1 MRGARPKPCRHPQ
14 SGMTLVEVLVA
25 LAVFAV
31 IGTAGFALLD
41 QTLRSQR
48 LSEARLTRL
57 DDLQRMMRI
66 VTLDTMQA
74 VPDTLAIDKADVTFL
89 RQSANSAPDT
99 TDTAGRLAGMLV
111 HYRLGTEGLQRQIGP
126 EGSQPPWQLVLPGVK
141 SVAWQPIFRP
151 DPTLPAS
158 VPPKAAGLDLT
169 VQLTASESVRGV
181 FVLPSAPLRE
191 PLP

>member
-1 MRGARPKPCRHPQ
+1 MSILRSNPCRNPQ

-31 IGTAGFALLD
+31 IGSAAFALLD

-74 VPDTLAIDKADVTFL
+74 VPGTLVLDKTDVRFV
-89 RQSANSAPDT
+89 RQRAGTAPDT
-99 TDTAGRLAGMLV
+99 SDTEGRLQGVLV
-111 HYRLGTEGLQRQIGP
+111 HYRLGAEGLQRQIGP
-126 EGSQPPWQLVLPGVK
+126 EGSQSPWQLVLSGVQ
-141 SVAWQPIFRP
+141 SVSWQPIFRP
-151 DPTLPAS
+151 DATLPAS
-158 VPPKAAGLDLT
+158 VPPQAAGLDLT
-169 VQLTASESVRGV
+169 VQLTASETVRGV
-181 FVLPSAPLRE
+181 FVLPSAPPRE